1 LTEFDAHWNCLENNN
16 QVRLLYPP
24 LSLASLFSRI
34 DFGRCLN
41 RNSTSVENPKEHSMI
56 VSSPIS
62 NSVKRFQVLQL
73 VSLKFTINCH
83 PFMELFRNNRD
94 LIFIGFLFAVE
105 SSLFVY
111 EAMKASRNSWGRRRI
126 EMELERVRGGND
138 QSKRKHKI

>member
-1 LTEFDAHWNCLENNN
+1 
-16 QVRLLYPP
+16 
-24 LSLASLFSRI
+24 
-34 DFGRCLN
+34 
-41 RNSTSVENPKEHSMI
+41 MI

-94 LIFIGFLFAVE
+94 LIFIGFCLLRTT
-105 SSLFVY
+105 LFVY
-111 EAMKASRNSWGRRRI
+111 EATKAGRNSWGRRRI

-138 QSKRKHKI
+138 